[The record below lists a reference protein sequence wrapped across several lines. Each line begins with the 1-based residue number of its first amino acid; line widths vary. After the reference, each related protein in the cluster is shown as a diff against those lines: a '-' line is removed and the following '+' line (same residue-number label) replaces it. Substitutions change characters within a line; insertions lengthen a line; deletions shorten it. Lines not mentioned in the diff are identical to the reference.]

1 MNIKERAEAFDNW
14 LREKVMPDSRQVKI
28 EASGSTIY
36 AVTQAGEAELP
47 DGLLPEIHN
56 TFFSYK
62 NTTYEVLRDRSWSF
76 AQQRF
81 IEAPPRKGQA
91 ITTYTYRIYA
101 QERR

>member
-14 LREKVMPDSRQVKI
+14 LREKVMPDRRHI
-28 EASGSTIY
+28 MLGASGSTIY
-36 AVTQAGEAELP
+36 DITQTGEAEIP

-62 NTTYEVLRDRSWSF
+62 NVTYEALREWEWSF
-76 AQQRF
+76 AQQKM
-81 IEAPPRKGQA
+81 IQEPPRKVQA

-101 QERR
+101 QERQ